1 MEINNEIFLEDDTLI
16 TSKTD
21 LKGHITYCNKDF
33 MRYSK
38 MEEKELLGK
47 PHNIIRY
54 PGMPKIAF
62 KALWDTLKKKQE
74 FFAFVCNLNKDKE
87 IYWVFANITP
97 SFDGNGNIIG
107 YYSVRRRPSKAGV
120 ETLSQIYAKLIGL
133 EKNGGMSA
141 SEKYLVDF
149 LTSNN
154 LQWDKL
160 MIDLQNQGKEGGYR

>member
-1 MEINNEIFLEDDTLI
+1 MRISNEIFLEDDTLI

-38 MEEKELLGK
+38 YNEKELLRK
-47 PHNIIRY
+47 PHNIIRH
-54 PGMPKIAF
+54 PNMPKIAF
-62 KALWDTLKKKQE
+62 KALWDTVVAKKE
-74 FFAFVCNLNKDKE
+74 FFAFVCNLNKQKE
-87 IYWVFANITP
+87 TYWVFANITA
-97 SFDGNGNIIG
+97 SFDSNGNIIG

-120 ETLSQIYAKLIGL
+120 ETLSQIYAKLVEL

-149 LTSNN
+149 LTNNN